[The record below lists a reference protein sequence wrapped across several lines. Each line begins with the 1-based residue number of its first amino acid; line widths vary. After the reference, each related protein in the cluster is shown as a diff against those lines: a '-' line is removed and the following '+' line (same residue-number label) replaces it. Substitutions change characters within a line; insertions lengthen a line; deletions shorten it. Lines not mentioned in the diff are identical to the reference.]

1 MPRSLKYGCLA
12 LLLVGLLAVFSQSQ
26 APPEEAVPTNP
37 PLRWFKGN
45 LHTHSLWSDGN
56 DYPEMIADWYR
67 RHGYQFL
74 ALSDHNILSEGE
86 KWIDPEA
93 ATKRGAI
100 AGLDRYLARFG
111 KDWVQTRERD
121 GKLEVRLKPLN
132 EFRSLLEERGKF
144 IMIQGE
150 ELTDHFGK
158 LPVHVNGTNVRD
170 PIKPQGGGSVREVIR
185 NNLLAVEDQQKRTGR
200 PMLGHLNHP
209 NWGYAVTAEDMA
221 DVLEEH
227 FFEVYNGHPGVHHE
241 GDHHHA
247 GVERLWD
254 IANTIRVAEMKAR
267 PLCGLANDDSH
278 NYFGD
283 RGASPGRGWV
293 MVRAKH
299 LAPESLIHAIKSG
312 DFYASSG
319 VSLADVRYSATDG
332 LLEVEVLP
340 EPDES
345 YTIEFIGTL
354 EGYDS
359 RREPVLSD
367 DGKPLPVTYRYSD
380 DIGRVLASSHGPSAR
395 YKLTGKEYYVRA
407 VVTSNKPPLNPSFE
421 EQHKQAWTQPVG
433 WEKWVEKGP

>member
-1 MPRSLKYGCLA
+1 MPRSLKICCLGLV
-12 LLLVGLLAVFSQSQ
+12 LLGVLAAFSQSQ
-26 APPEEAVPTNP
+26 APPEEAAPPNP
-37 PLRWFKGN
+37 PVRWFKGN

-93 ATKRGAI
+93 AAKRGAI
-100 AGLDRYLARFG
+100 AALERYQARFG
-111 KDWVQTRERD
+111 QDWVQTREQD

-150 ELTDHFGK
+150 EITDHFGK
-158 LPVHVNGTNVRD
+158 LPIHVNGTNVRD
-170 PIKPQGGGSVREVIR
+170 TIKPQGGESVRDTIR
-185 NNLLAVEDQQKRTGR
+185 NNLLAVEDQQKRTGQ

-209 NWGYAVTAEDMA
+209 NFHYAVTAEDMA

-241 GDHHHA
+241 GDHQHA
-247 GVERLWD
+247 SVERLWD
-254 IANTIRVAEMKAR
+254 IANTLRVAEMKAR
-267 PLCGLANDDSH
+267 PLFGLANDDSH

-299 LAPESLIHAIKSG
+299 LAPESLIRAIRAG

-319 VSLADVRYSATDG
+319 VSLADVRYSAADG
-332 LLEVEVLP
+332 VLEVQVLP
-340 EPDES
+340 DAGES

-354 EGYDS
+354 VGYDS
-359 RREPVLSD
+359 RREAVLND
-367 DGKPLPVTYRYSD
+367 DGKPLPVTLRYSD
-380 DIGRVLASSHGPSAR
+380 DIGRVLTSSHGPSAR

-407 VVTSNKPPLNPSFE
+407 VVTSNKPPLNPAFE
-421 EQHKQAWTQPVG
+421 DQHKQAWTQPVG
-433 WEKWVEKGP
+433 WEKWVEKGQ